1 MTKPVRIKVVE
12 GEGVLRNLS
21 KLNEHI
27 DMIFGRVVD
36 PHLKKFLRSFMQQS
50 GMKKYP
56 GGVVKPIEWES
67 KLQELSWFKTGGFG
81 GGIPS
86 VRTGELFRHFDV
98 TTDRRLAQAAIEND
112 HDAAIYIIGE
122 RQQKFHANTGYRKM
136 ESYEDEVAD
145 GAEPVV
151 ARGLESE
158 ITKFLF
164 SRGLL

>member
-1 MTKPVRIKVVE
+1 MADITEIKIVE
-12 GEGVLRNLS
+12 GKEIIRNLPL
-21 KLNEHI
+21 LNQNI
-27 DMIFGRVVD
+27 DMILGRVVD
-36 PHLKKFLRSFMQQS
+36 PHLKKFLRSIMQQS

-56 GGVVKPIEWES
+56 GGVVRPIEWET
-67 KLQELSWFKTGGFG
+67 KLQELMWFKTGGFG

-86 VRTGELFRHFDV
+86 RRTGELFRHFDV

-158 ITKFLF
+158 INKFLF